1 MQLQAIECLMEAQE
15 ILQDIVFV
23 ILYGAVMGLGIA
35 AALYLLLRRS
45 NAIAPGVTPP
55 LRLRL
60 WAAAIMLENVFSH
73 VLWLWYFCHPSALVY
88 IIVCALDFL
97 LLIPIIAGILLSML
111 QDRRRPVWPV
121 AVALVP
127 AIVLAALNIIYKED
141 AFLTWQ
147 GIYVIAV
154 YAVLMVYMYF
164 AVRRYGR
171 WLRDNYADLENKE
184 VWQSFLIL
192 AVFMLFSVLYLF
204 TSGQTKVL
212 IYLLEFVCVI
222 IMGLVLWRVETLQS
236 LSESVTADV
245 EEPAE
250 EARKTSAP
258 TATPTKMDILL
269 KKHCEDNQLYL
280 QNDLTLAQL
289 ANIIG
294 TNRTYL
300 SQHFAQQGLT
310 FNAYINSLRIDHFIR
325 LYRDAAAESRTVT
338 AQQFSF
344 ESGFHSY
351 STFSAAFKQRT
362 GKTVK
367 AWMQALEE

>member
-1 MQLQAIECLMEAQE
+1 MEAQE

-88 IIVCALDFL
+88 VIVCALDFL

-111 QDRRRPVWPV
+111 QDRHRPVWPV

-236 LSESVTADV
+236 LSESVTTDV